1 MKIEEILKSK
11 KRVIS
16 FEFFPPKS
24 EIGEIDLFENVKKL
38 KKISPDFVSVT
49 YGAGGSTREKTN
61 EMAVKLSKNEDI
73 NVMIHLTSILHKK
86 DDIERMLSNYCEEG
100 IENILALRGDAP
112 KGEIVDYKNQELP
125 YAEELI
131 KFINEKFT
139 SKFSI
144 GGAAFPE
151 GHPESKNIDEE
162 MYYFKRKCEAGMKFA
177 ITQLFF
183 DNNKYFNYMERCKK
197 NNIEIDIIPGIMPI
211 TAYSQI
217 DKFIAMCKVEI
228 PLKLRENLEKYKDN
242 KDAVE
247 EIGVEFATKQ
257 CMILLENGVKGIHFY
272 TLNKSK
278 ATQKIYENIKNMI

>member
-131 KFINEKFT
+131 KFINEKFY